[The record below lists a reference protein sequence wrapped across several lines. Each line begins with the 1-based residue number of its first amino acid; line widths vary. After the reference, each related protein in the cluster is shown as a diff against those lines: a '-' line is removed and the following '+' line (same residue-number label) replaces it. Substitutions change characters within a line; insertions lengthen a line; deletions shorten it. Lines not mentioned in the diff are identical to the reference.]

1 MSMIDRKRSSPYIMQ
16 GRVIYVLAIAALIQT
31 LYPITE
37 NASTPV
43 LIGFQFLYVL
53 LIVAGI
59 LVVRDSPVNFWILV
73 ALGLFWIV
81 AGINFAFNLTE
92 PSALLWAY
100 VTIGLYQAMVVQVLL
115 RYIFTTRQVNR
126 DVIYAACAIY
136 LLIGAVFVGI
146 FGTVEILT
154 MVQTGQHAFRDS
166 VLAASDPVPWQHLA
180 YYSFVTLTTM
190 GYGDVLPVTPWA
202 RSFATMEAV
211 IGVLYMTVV
220 VARLVGLYASREV
233 EDELAEDLDDAR

>member
-1 MSMIDRKRSSPYIMQ
+1 MCMIDRKKAQPHIMQ

-37 NASTPV
+37 GASTPV
-43 LIGFQFLYVL
+43 LIGFQMLYVL

-73 ALGLFWIV
+73 ALGLLWIA
-81 AGINFAFNLTE
+81 AGVYYAFNLTE
-92 PSALLWAY
+92 PTALLGAY
-100 VTIGLYQAMVVQVLL
+100 VAIGLYQAMVVQVLL

-126 DVIYAACAIY
+126 DVIIAACAIY
-136 LLIGAVFVGI
+136 LLIGAAFVGV
-146 FGTVEILT
+146 FGALEIVTVQ
-154 MVQTGQHAFRDS
+154 QTGGHAFRDS
-166 VLAASDPVPWQHLA
+166 VLAASDPLPWQHLA

-211 IGVLYMTVV
+211 IGVLYMTVI

-233 EDELAEDLDDAR
+233 EDEWVEELDDA